1 MPGRFTRSFLTNKAM
16 QSLCINQGP
25 TVTFM
30 WHAKSQAKPQTY
42 SDSHCF
48 IIKPT
53 HMRILALPEASL
65 HCVGM
70 KQPGKKPAVPG
81 CSNWTSLELR
91 LPKCRDDPRR
101 VVWAA
106 NRLEEYQKLTTSQ
119 RDMTE
124 KSFSEQAQ
132 SARMSAWRES
142 VLAADAK
149 KAGSASEDTSHPQ
162 TSILH
167 WEAGLKPLYVR
178 YIRVCDA
185 LDGRF

>member
-1 MPGRFTRSFLTNKAM
+1 VPGWFTRSFLTNKAV
-16 QSLCINQGP
+16 QSLRINQGP

-30 WHAKSQAKPQTY
+30 WHAKSEAKPQTY

-53 HMRILALPEASL
+53 HMTILALPEASL

-91 LPKCRDDPRR
+91 LPKCWDDPRR

-124 KSFSEQAQ
+124 KSLFRNRHNQQEC
-132 SARMSAWRES
+132 RPGGR
-142 VLAADAK
+142 VCL
-149 KAGSASEDTSHPQ
+149 PQ
-162 TSILH
+162 TPKKQ
-167 WEAGLKPLYVR
+167 EVR
-178 YIRVCDA
+178 AKTR
-185 LDGRF
+185 LTPRPPSFTGRLA

>member
-1 MPGRFTRSFLTNKAM
+1 MPGWFTRSFLTNKAM

-53 HMRILALPEASL
+53 HMTILALPEASL

-70 KQPGKKPAVPG
+70 KQPRKKPAVPG
-81 CSNWTSLELR
+81 CSVWTSLELR
-91 LPKCRDDPRR
+91 LPKCQGDPRR

-106 NRLEEYQKLTTSQ
+106 NCLEECPKTDDQSERYDSK
-119 RDMTE
+119 E
-124 KSFSEQAQ
+124 SFSEQAQ
-132 SARMSAWRES
+132 SARMSAWREC
-142 VLAADAK
+142 ACRRRQK
-149 KAGSASEDTSHPQ
+149 GRKCERRHTSHPQ
-162 TSILH
+162 ACILH
-167 WEAGLKPLYVR
+167 
-178 YIRVCDA
+178 
-185 LDGRF
+185 